1 MQKLPRLLWV
11 IIVITGIVGL
21 FVINSPRPAA
31 RSKMKH
37 ATTQCAQATPTPTV
51 AATPVL
57 QPLLKNTATQHEPLT
72 SFETVVVK
80 PNESFWQLARKH
92 CGSHRFS
99 ETLAAYNGYTN
110 VRKLRAG
117 ATIAI
122 VCSNK

>member
-21 FVINSPRPAA
+21 FVINTPRPAA

-57 QPLLKNTATQHEPLT
+57 QPLT